1 MCHRLGITPGGLVA
15 VAVAV
20 GVGDTGTVGLA
31 VADEVAIEDGVKDA
45 VGVGVTVAEHNAKSV
60 VGSVQRRRDRRHG
73 KGGGVHFNNLVASS
87 RWHEGLCMNDSLPLS
102 PPPPPPP
109 ELVALSVEN

>member
-1 MCHRLGITPGGLVA
+1 MAVA
-15 VAVAV
+15 VAVGVGDTGTVGLAVADEVAIEDGGEDAV

-45 VGVGVTVAEHNAKSV
+45 VGVGVTIAEHNAKSV

-73 KGGGVHFNNLVASS
+73 KGGG
-87 RWHEGLCMNDSLPLS
+87 GSLQQSGCLK
-102 PPPPPPP
+102 
-109 ELVALSVEN
+109 

>member
-1 MCHRLGITPGGLVA
+1 MA

-60 VGSVQRRRDRRHG
+60 VGSMQLFFASNEPSFHHPARPAFVLWNQTT
-73 KGGGVHFNNLVASS
+73 LVLVST
-87 RWHEGLCMNDSLPLS
+87 HESH
-102 PPPPPPP
+102 
-109 ELVALSVEN
+109 EAW

>member
-1 MCHRLGITPGGLVA
+1 MA

-60 VGSVQRRRDRRHG
+60 VGSVTAPQPHSPTAPQ
-73 KGGGVHFNNLVASS
+73 ASS
-87 RWHEGLCMNDSLPLS
+87 LIASEPNIWMCPASQQPHS
-102 PPPPPPP
+102 PTMAQSHSPT
-109 ELVALSVEN
+109 AS